1 MLPRRRSPLASR
13 ITDVTGVDT
22 ELRQTLA
29 LRRKLN
35 AGADAEADLQ
45 TEADSVAVAA
55 SMLTRDR
62 VCG

>member
-13 ITDVTGVDT
+13 ITDVTGADT
-22 ELRQTLA
+22 LLRLTLTQ
-29 LRRKLN
+29 RRKLN
-35 AGADAEADLQ
+35 ARADAEVDVE
-45 TEADSVAVAA
+45 TEVDCVAVAA